1 MRSPEHYDAAI
12 IGVGQAGQPLALA
25 LAKKGWKTVIV
36 EKAHLGGTC
45 INYGCTPTKTLI
57 ASAEAAH
64 RARRAGAYGI
74 GVEAV
79 HVHWE
84 QVKARKNALV
94 ASWRQGIADRFARA
108 ENLTLLRGEASF
120 TSPGTLQ
127 VRTPEGKT
135 LSLAAGKI
143 FINSGARPRKPDV
156 AGLDSVP
163 WLTSASVME
172 LDEVPGHLLIMGG
185 GYVALEFAQLFHR
198 LGSRVTIVERGPQI
212 LGREDPEIAAELVRI
227 LSAEGIAFHL
237 NARVAEVV
245 RQATGKITVRLERD
259 GAVDS
264 LTGSHLL
271 VAVGVTPNTEA
282 LNLPAANVQTD
293 AHGYI
298 RVDEKLAT
306 TQPGIYALGDVKG
319 GPQFTHIAYDD
330 HRIVLAHLTGTPDAT
345 TEGRMIPYT
354 VFTDPQLAHVGLH
367 ESEARALGYR
377 VRIASIPM
385 NWVARAIETGR
396 EEGLMKAVIDGSTGQ
411 ILGATVLGT
420 EGGEVMAMLQ
430 LAMMGKLPYT
440 ALRDATFAHP
450 TLAES
455 LNTLF
460 SYVKE

>member
-25 LAKKGWKTVIV
+25 LARKGWKTAVI

-57 ASAEAAH
+57 ASAEAAYL
-64 RARRAGAYGI
+64 ARRAGEYGI
-74 GVEAV
+74 GIEAV
-79 HVHWE
+79 QVHWDRV
-84 QVKARKNALV
+84 QARKSALV
-94 ASWRQGIADRFARA
+94 ASWRQGIADRFART

-120 TSPGTLQ
+120 TAPGALVVQ
-127 VRTPEGKT
+127 MPEGKRQ
-135 LSLAAGKI
+135 SLTADQV
-143 FINSGARPRKPDV
+143 FINSGVRARKPDV
-156 AGLDSVP
+156 AGIDSVP
-163 WLTSASVME
+163 WLTAAAALE
-172 LDEVPGHLLIMGG
+172 LGVVPPHLLIVGG
-185 GYVALEFAQLFHR
+185 GYIALELGQLFRR
-198 LGSRVTIVERGPQI
+198 LGSRVTIVERGPQL
-212 LGREDPEIAAELVRI
+212 LGREDPEMAGELMRI

-237 NARVAEVV
+237 NARVEEAARNRAGE
-245 RQATGKITVRLERD
+245 ITLRLETD
-259 GAVDS
+259 GKECR

-271 VAVGVTPNTEA
+271 AAVGVTPNTEA
-282 LNLPAANVQTD
+282 LNLAAANVRTD
-293 AHGYI
+293 AQGYI

-330 HRIVLAHLTGTPDAT
+330 YRIVLAHLMGEPNAT
-345 TEGRMIPYT
+345 TAGRMVPYT

-367 ESEARALGYR
+367 EKEAREGGYA
-377 VRIASIPM
+377 VKIASIPM
-385 NWVARAIETGR
+385 NYVARAIETGR
-396 EEGLMKAVIDGSTGQ
+396 DAGLMKAVIDGRTGQ

-420 EGGEVMAMLQ
+420 QGGEVMAMLQ
-430 LAMMGKLPYT
+430 IAMMGKLPYT

-460 SYVKE
+460 GTL